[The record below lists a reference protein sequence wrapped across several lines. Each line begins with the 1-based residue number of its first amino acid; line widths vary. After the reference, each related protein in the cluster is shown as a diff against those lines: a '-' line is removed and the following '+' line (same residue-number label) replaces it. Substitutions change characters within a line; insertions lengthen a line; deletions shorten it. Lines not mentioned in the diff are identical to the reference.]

1 MGKPARAKGRRGECA
16 AKSLLR
22 DRDWEIVA
30 DSSSGLSTDDLIALC
45 PDGVL
50 HSVEVKN
57 CKSINLPAFR
67 KQAIDNAKR
76 RPWLLLM
83 KLDGTKSWL
92 IMGRGR
98 RPVVWSEKG
107 EEE

>member
-1 MGKPARAKGRRGECA
+1 MGKAARTKGRRGECA

-22 DRDWEIVA
+22 DRDWEIIA
-30 DSSSGLSTDDLIALC
+30 DSTSGISTDDLIALC

-57 CKSINLPAFR
+57 TKLINLPAFR
-67 KQAIDNAKR
+67 KQAIENAKR
-76 RPWLLLM
+76 RPWLLLC
-83 KLDGTKSWL
+83 KLDGTSSWL

-98 RPVVWSEKG
+98 RPAVWTEKG
-107 EEE
+107 DNE